1 VLISAARFT
10 MDRRDYVVV
19 NARDVTAPSRRGSST
34 RRSSSAPSIG
44 IALTRDRRF
53 VQANPRFEA
62 IFGWPAGE
70 LGGQPARRSGRRRR
84 LRRGG
89 QGSPGR
95 CSPRAG
101 RSRSSAR

>member
-1 VLISAARFT
+1 

-19 NARDVTAPSRRGSST
+19 NARDVTATEQT
-34 RRSSSAPSIG
+34 RLEHAAIFERASIG

-70 LGGQPARRSGRRRR
+70 LRDQPGSVVWIDEAEYAEIGKVAGPAARRRR
-84 LRRGG
+84 
-89 QGSPGR
+89 S
-95 CSPRAG
+95 
-101 RSRSSAR
+101 RSRPSAR